1 MNIDKFKHQH
11 IDILSSIT
19 RLRQLS
25 REGVAENAAAIA
37 AQVVQ
42 VSGLVKLHLAGEDR
56 NLYPALEESGDARL
70 VRMSRAY
77 RDEMKDIAQ
86 AYLGFAARWNT
97 ARQVALEPD
106 GFRTDANLVLR
117 RLFER
122 IQRED
127 REFYPAVDA
136 AALVA

>member
-1 MNIDKFKHQH
+1 VNIDKFKHQH
-11 IDILSSIT
+11 IDILSSIA

-25 REGVAENAAAIA
+25 REGVAKNAAAIA
-37 AQVVQ
+37 AQIVQ

-56 NLYPALEESGDARL
+56 NLYPALEAGGDPRL
-70 VRMSRAY
+70 AHMSRAY
-77 RDEMKDIAQ
+77 RNEMEDIAQ
-86 AYLGFAARWNT
+86 AYLAFAAKWNT
-97 ARQVALEPD
+97 ARQVAREPD
-106 GFRTDANLVLR
+106 GFRADANLVLR

-136 AALVA
+136 AALAA

>member
-1 MNIDKFKHQH
+1 VNIDKFKHQH

-42 VSGLVKLHLAGEDR
+42 VSGLAKLHLAGEDR